1 MARSYDDSVPDR
13 HSLAEIEQAMFAHVG
28 DLSVNLPAA
37 NAVSTLYRAANAV
50 RSHLT
55 NTVLRGYGLTW
66 TGFVVLWVVWI
77 WDGLETRHAAE
88 SAGISKATLTGVVKT
103 LEGQG
108 WITRETSDVDR
119 RLVNLTLTASGA
131 AMMQELYPAFNA
143 AEADVVS
150 CLSTRAL
157 TDLTRSLRL
166 MVASLEGTSLERT
179 DSRRHI
185 EPARGA

>member
-1 MARSYDDSVPDR
+1 MEPGAEGGRPGQHRHPAWSPDLKR
-13 HSLAEIEQAMFAHVG
+13 VAYAL
-28 DLSVNLPAA
+28 
-37 NAVSTLYRAANAV
+37 
-50 RSHLT
+50 
-55 NTVLRGYGLTW
+55 
-66 TGFVVLWVVWI
+66 
-77 WDGLETRHAAE
+77 WDGTNNEKVWVHDLA
-88 SAGISKATLTGVVKT
+88 
-103 LEGQG
+103 
-108 WITRETSDVDR
+108 TSDVDR

-166 MVASLEGTSLERT
+166 MVASLEETSLERT